1 MHLSVEPGLLEQT
14 VFHATRADADL
25 AGAYQ
30 RAFAGCYREE
40 AGEQRDRAFAA
51 LHEEWFDRLGLRK
64 RLLDCLEEF
73 QNITRQISRFVAV
86 DARARNRSGAE
97 LFGKDSRFALVLALT
112 PAQLLDV
119 AAFVE
124 WARFELQHIEDML
137 NPAFGYDAAHRPGGT
152 GPAQVNL
159 AHDRFVVLWAISVDA
174 RLHPCSASTD
184 LARQARYRE
193 FVRAF
198 RVPDNE
204 TTQRVFQDLWVQFRR
219 AAPTHASLVEW
230 AECGLPGLHQD
241 PATGT
246 DKGSPTP
253 GGRCSLCGFS
263 TFDWAGPS
271 IGPES
276 VVTAIQ
282 SDFPAWMPRQ
292 PICRRCE
299 EVYRGSKR
307 SSPDPAAASLHEI
320 GT

>member
-1 MHLSVEPGLLEQT
+1 MHVFVEPALLERT
-14 VFHATRADADL
+14 VFHATRAHGEHAD
-25 AGAYQ
+25 AYQ
-30 RAFAGCYREE
+30 RAFAGCYREP
-40 AGEQRDRAFAA
+40 AGERRDTAFAA
-51 LHEEWFDRLGLRK
+51 LHEEWFDRLGLRR

-73 QNITRQISRFVAV
+73 PNINHRIGRFVAV

-97 LFGKDSRFALVLALT
+97 LFGKDARFALVLALT

-119 AAFVE
+119 AAFLE

-137 NPAFGYDAAHRPGGT
+137 NPAFGYVAAHRPGGT

-159 AHDRFVVLWAISVDA
+159 AHDRFVILWAISVDA

-184 LARQARYRE
+184 GARQARYRE

-204 TTQRVFQDLWVQFRR
+204 NTKRVFQEHWVQFRK
-219 AAPTHASLVEW
+219 AAPAHASLVVW
-230 AECGLPGLHQD
+230 AEHGLPGLRQD
-241 PATGT
+241 PAACA

-276 VVTAIQ
+276 VVKAIQ
-282 SDFPAWMPRQ
+282 SDFPAWTPRQ